1 MTDGLRRWGI
11 IRFLRIEASIDGI
24 ADDCF
29 FVMLVRNKIIRKYA
43 MDFSTAR
50 IAALTPW
57 DSYPFELSTLMPHNP
72 FTVITVNQVALFAR
86 GTKEFTAVR

>member
-1 MTDGLRRWGI
+1 
-11 IRFLRIEASIDGI
+11 
-24 ADDCF
+24 
-29 FVMLVRNKIIRKYA
+29 